1 MLGERF
7 PMIKT
12 HFLCWSLI
20 FAMAIS
26 SCSIEM
32 AQPPLETRASQP
44 AAPLSTTHIPV
55 TWANLNLTGKL
66 VYSIGSIDTD
76 NNYRIHVQIL
86 DLVTGEVTTLY
97 TTPINAWIYYISV
110 SPDGTQLIM
119 SFSPPPGEDLAI
131 VQALYIMPLD
141 GSRPPEL
148 LFMPRSREDQ
158 YIQAEW
164 SLDGKYIYYAHVDYR
179 FPEDPHRRYPLFNI
193 VRMAYPVSGGGQ
205 EENVAEAAYWP
216 RPSPDLSR
224 LAYISV
230 DPFSI
235 THQLTLADPDG
246 GHAQEVV
253 ISGSYVPD
261 IKDAPIFSPDGQS
274 ILFSGAVPVQ
284 SNRPSWF
291 ERFVGI
297 RIAKANGGIPSDWW
311 SVPVGGG
318 EIARLTH
325 LQSSSLYASISPDN
339 RYIAS
344 YSAGGIF
351 VMKPDGSELTLLV
364 PNLDAFSGT
373 VNWIP

>member
-1 MLGERF
+1 
-7 PMIKT
+7 MIKI
-12 HFLCWSLI
+12 HFLRWSLI
-20 FAMAIS
+20 FTLALS

-32 AQPPLETRASQP
+32 GQPSLGTPASQP
-44 AAPLSTTHIPV
+44 AAPLSTTQIPV

-66 VYSIGSIDTD
+66 VYSIGSIDKD

-97 TTPINAWIYYISV
+97 TTLINAWIYYISV
-110 SPDGTQLIM
+110 SPDGKQVVM
-119 SFSPPPGEDLAI
+119 SFSPPPGEDPAI
-131 VQALYIMPLD
+131 VQALNIMPLD

-158 YIQAEW
+158 YLQAEW
-164 SLDGKYIYYAHVDYR
+164 SPDGKYIYYAHVDYR
-179 FPEDPHRRYPLFNI
+179 FPEDPHRRYPLFTI
-193 VRMAYPVSGGGQ
+193 FRRAYPLSGGGQ

-216 RPSPDLSR
+216 RLSPDSAR
-224 LAYISV
+224 LVYISV

-235 THQLTLADPDG
+235 THQLTIADPDG
-246 GHAQEVV
+246 GNAQEVV

-284 SNRPSWF
+284 ARQPSWF

-297 RIAKANGGIPSDWW
+297 RIARANGGVPSDWW

-318 EIARLTH
+318 EITRLTH
-325 LQSSSLYASISPDN
+325 LQSSGLYASVSPDN

-364 PNLDAFSGT
+364 PNLDAFTGT
-373 VNWIP
+373 VSWIP